1 VLHVYM
7 RLRLQVRE
15 LYKAM
20 RVTHAVAGAGTG
32 GGMFGEATVS
42 TMQRM
47 CHAMKK
53 VCSVVRIA

>member
-1 VLHVYM
+1 M